1 MELKAIIFDLD
12 GVIVDTAKF
21 HYKAWRALAN
31 DLGFDLTKEQNEQ
44 LKGVSRMESLD
55 IILSIGGIDLSL
67 EKKTDLAAQK
77 NANYQDM
84 IKSLEPSDMLPGVD
98 ALIRQIKEAKLAMGL
113 GSASKNARTILE
125 YIGIRDQFDV
135 IVDGTNITRAKPDP
149 QVFELGAD
157 EMDVPHNHV
166 MVVED
171 SISGIQ
177 AANKAGM
184 FSLGIG
190 EEHTLHMADWVLPGF
205 DGVDLAQLKNIF
217 SEKRNDKDS

>member
-84 IKSLEPSDMLPGVD
+84 IKSLEPGDMLPGVES
-98 ALIRQIKEAKLAMGL
+98 LIRQIKEAELSMGL

-157 EMDVPHNHV
+157 EMGVPYNQV

-177 AANKAGM
+177 AANKVGM

-190 EEHTLHMADWVLPGF
+190 EEHTLDMADCVLPGF
-205 DGVDLAQLKNIF
+205 DGVDLAQLKNLF